1 MNLRYTINMNK
12 TGKNILI
19 GSFAFA
25 AIYGVYKIF
34 FRKKSYD
41 SNLENQ
47 ELGNTTKKI
56 GKLLISIPKSKKE
69 SYPLIYVFGGID
81 FATPEWMLQQVPIEI
96 LSKAIVVFAPYTS
109 SFESVKSEA
118 LKYLSDNN
126 YNISSSSLIGYSAG
140 GTNVQK
146 SYSNNFKFVGL
157 IDPSTNERYLSLP
170 FNSKTKMVYNDSNWG
185 GYPAIKSALPKLDS
199 KIESSGGV
207 AEKVKLRH
215 SEIPKYFFD
224 KFKNEIV

>member
-1 MNLRYTINMNK
+1 MNK

-25 AIYGVYKIF
+25 TIYGVYKIF
-34 FRKKSYD
+34 FRKKSDYSD
-41 SNLENQ
+41 NENQ

-81 FATPEWMLQQVPIEI
+81 FATPEWMLQQVTIEI

-126 YNISSSSLIGYSAG
+126 YKISSSSLIGYSAG

-146 SYSNNFKFVGL
+146 AYNNNFKFVGL
-157 IDPSTNERYLSLP
+157 IDPSTNTRYLSLP
-170 FNSKTKMVYNDSNWG
+170 FDSKTKMVYNDGNWG
-185 GYPAIKSALPKLDS
+185 GYPAIKSALPKLEA
-199 KIESSGGV
+199 KIESSGGA